1 MKIIL
6 RPPELAGDLR
16 SRGLVLL
23 GRELL
28 DGQQRI
34 QNGRLADDPRALP

>member
-6 RPPELAGDLR
+6 RPPELVDDLR
-16 SRGLVLL
+16 SRGLVLP

-34 QNGRLADDPRALP
+34 RDGRLADDPRALP